1 MTGKPAACGL
11 TLSSM
16 VSNPDPRPGR
26 WVLPLVVL
34 GMILFTWV
42 WVNRLEPP
50 TVEGTAAISGTAPS
64 TTATSAAAE
73 DTTADGDETESPEDT
88 TPTTLLPP
96 EIEVYLTNLGEDKA
110 TLAAL
115 VEELNTVNDD
125 WENRDQTG
133 VNFSDT
139 EAAMVAAA
147 ERAVVFSEA
156 VELHRPPED
165 VAGLT
170 DAHQRVYESAAAVA
184 EAAANAL
191 AGLRAPDTG
200 ELRRAAVVEFRAAA
214 ASFEQQVD
222 QISEIVLQG
231 FGAA

>member
-1 MTGKPAACGL
+1 M
-11 TLSSM
+11 
-16 VSNPDPRPGR
+16 
-26 WVLPLVVL
+26 LPLVVL

-50 TVEGTAAISGTAPS
+50 AVEGTAGPSGTTRS
-64 TTATSAAAE
+64 TTETTPAVDE
-73 DTTADGDETESPEDT
+73 TTAGGDGAETPEET

-96 EIEVYLTNLGEDKA
+96 EIEVYLTNLAEDKA
-110 TLAAL
+110 ALAAL
-115 VEELNTVNDD
+115 VEELNAVNDA

-133 VNFSDT
+133 VTFSET
-139 EAAMVAAA
+139 ETAMVTAS

-184 EAAANAL
+184 EAAANTL

-222 QISEIVLQG
+222 QISEIVMQG

>member
-1 MTGKPAACGL
+1 
-11 TLSSM
+11 M

-50 TVEGTAAISGTAPS
+50 AVEITSGATGTTRS
-64 TTATSAAAE
+64 TTATSAAVE
-73 DTTADGDETESPEDT
+73 DTSAGDGGTETTEDT

-96 EIEVYLTNLGEDKA
+96 EIEVYLTNLAEDKA
-110 TLAAL
+110 ALAAL
-115 VEELNTVNDD
+115 VEELNAVNDA
-125 WENRDQTG
+125 WENRDETG
-133 VNFSDT
+133 VTFAET
-139 EAAMVAAA
+139 EAGMVAAS

-222 QISEIVLQG
+222 QISEIVRQG

>member
-1 MTGKPAACGL
+1 
-11 TLSSM
+11 M

-34 GMILFTWV
+34 GMILFTWA

-50 TVEGTAAISGTAPS
+50 TVEITTGASGTAPS
-64 TTATSAAAE
+64 TTATSAAVE
-73 DTTADGDETESPEDT
+73 DTTPGDGETETPEDT

-96 EIEVYLTNLGEDKA
+96 EIEVYLTNLAEDKA
-110 TLAAL
+110 ALAAL
-115 VEELNTVNDD
+115 VEELNRVNDS

-133 VNFSDT
+133 VTYAET
-139 EAAMVAAA
+139 EAAMVAVS

-165 VAGLT
+165 VTGLT

-222 QISEIVLQG
+222 QISEIVRQG
-231 FGAA
+231 FGAG

>member
-1 MTGKPAACGL
+1 M
-11 TLSSM
+11 
-16 VSNPDPRPGR
+16 
-26 WVLPLVVL
+26 LPLVVL

-50 TVEGTAAISGTAPS
+50 AVEGTAGPSGTTRS
-64 TTATSAAAE
+64 TTETTPAVDE
-73 DTTADGDETESPEDT
+73 TTAGGDGTETPEET

-96 EIEVYLTNLGEDKA
+96 EIEVYLTNLAEDKA
-110 TLAAL
+110 ALAAL
-115 VEELNTVNDD
+115 VEELNAVNDA

-133 VNFSDT
+133 VTFSET
-139 EAAMVAAA
+139 ETAMVAAS

-184 EAAANAL
+184 EAAASTL

-222 QISEIVLQG
+222 QISEIVMQG

>member
-1 MTGKPAACGL
+1 
-11 TLSSM
+11 M

-50 TVEGTAAISGTAPS
+50 TVESTAGISGTAPS
-64 TTATSAAAE
+64 TTATSEAVE
-73 DTTADGDETESPEDT
+73 DTTAGGGETGTPEDT

-96 EIEVYLTNLGEDKA
+96 EIEVYLTNLEEDKA
-110 TLAAL
+110 ALAAL
-115 VEELNTVNDD
+115 VEELNTVNDN

-133 VNFSDT
+133 VTFAET
-139 EAAMVAAA
+139 EAAMVAAS

-165 VAGLT
+165 AATLA

-184 EAAANAL
+184 EAAASAL

-214 ASFEQQVD
+214 ASFEQLVD
-222 QISEIVLQG
+222 QISEIILQG
-231 FGAA
+231 FGAG

>member
-1 MTGKPAACGL
+1 
-11 TLSSM
+11 M

-50 TVEGTAAISGTAPS
+50 AVEITSGASGTAPS

-73 DTTADGDETESPEDT
+73 DTTAGDGEPVTPEDT

-96 EIEVYLTNLGEDKA
+96 EIEVYLTNLADDKA
-110 TLAAL
+110 ALAAL
-115 VEELNTVNDD
+115 VEELNRVNDS

-133 VNFSDT
+133 VTYADT
-139 EAAMVAAA
+139 EAAMIAAS

-222 QISEIVLQG
+222 QISEIVRQG
-231 FGAA
+231 FGAS

>member
-1 MTGKPAACGL
+1 
-11 TLSSM
+11 M

-50 TVEGTAAISGTAPS
+50 AVEITSGASGTTRP
-64 TTATSAAAE
+64 TATTSAAVE
-73 DTTADGDETESPEDT
+73 DTPTGDGGTETTEDT

-96 EIEVYLTNLGEDKA
+96 EIEVYLTNLEEDKA
-110 TLAAL
+110 ALAAL
-115 VEELNTVNDD
+115 VEELNSVNDS
-125 WENRDQTG
+125 WENRDETG
-133 VNFSDT
+133 VTYAET
-139 EAAMVAAA
+139 EAAMVAAS

-214 ASFEQQVD
+214 ASFDQQVD
-222 QISEIVLQG
+222 QISEIVRQG